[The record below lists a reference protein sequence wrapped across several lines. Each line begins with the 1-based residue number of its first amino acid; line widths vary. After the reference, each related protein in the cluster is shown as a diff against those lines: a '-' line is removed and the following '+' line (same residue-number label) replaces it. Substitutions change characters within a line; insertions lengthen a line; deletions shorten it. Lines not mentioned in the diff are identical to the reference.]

1 MRCILPSEFETEVPM
16 GIHPQLQE
24 VAGFPARDFEACIR
38 ETLDAERSAQQ
49 VLRPDVTSACM
60 PEVDSLVVVEVICA
74 IEELLGV
81 TLPTS
86 FAPRGG
92 YNDVEACVT
101 DLLAQTRG
109 VWVELR
115 KQKEEHHA

>member
-1 MRCILPSEFETEVPM
+1 MCEFETESTLSIYGHINSGGAFPTT
-16 GIHPQLQE
+16 E
-24 VAGFPARDFEACIR
+24 VEDCIR
-38 ETLDAERSAQQ
+38 EALDAEESAQQ
-49 VLRPDVTSACM
+49 ILRSRPPSACE
-60 PEVDSLVVVEVICA
+60 PAIDSLVVIEVICA

-92 YNDVEACVT
+92 YNDIEACVS
-101 DLLAQTRG
+101 DLGTQARA
-109 VWVELR
+109 VWNEIV

>member
-1 MRCILPSEFETEVPM
+1 MSIKTRLPGGS
-16 GIHPQLQE
+16 
-24 VAGFPARDFEACIR
+24 FPAREVKACIR
-38 ETLDAERSAQQ
+38 EALDAEQSAQQ
-49 VLRPDVTSACM
+49 SLRPRAASACA
-60 PEVDSLVVVEVICA
+60 PEIDSLVVVEVICA

-92 YNDVEACVT
+92 YDNVDACVD

-115 KQKEEHHA
+115 KQEEEHHA

>member
-1 MRCILPSEFETEVPM
+1 MA
-16 GIHPQLQE
+16 IHTP
-24 VAGFPARDFEACIR
+24 APITGHFPAAEVEACIR
-38 ETLDAERSAQQ
+38 EALHTEHGVQQ
-49 VLRPDVTSACM
+49 VLRPKARSACE

-92 YNDVEACVT
+92 YDGIEACVS
-101 DLLAQTRG
+101 DLVSETRA
-109 VWVELR
+109 VWVELV
-115 KQKEEHHA
+115 KEAEEHHV